1 MMKKLLLLTASICAS
16 VLMCAAQSADV
27 KDYGKINVVSTEDY
41 FEMYNA
47 LHTSNA
53 QSAYERFVGEFIN
66 LDPSQTIPT
75 DAVADKIYADRLK
88 MMATE
93 VQLPYND
100 IVRRY
105 ISIYTRKGGVME
117 RVLGIGRYYFPIFEQ
132 ALYDNGLP
140 LELKMLP
147 VIESAL
153 IPVAK
158 SSASAIGLWQMMM
171 PTAKYYGLEINSF
184 VDERQ
189 DPVKSTEAACRFL
202 KDLYRTYKDWT
213 LVIAAY
219 NCGAGNVN
227 KAIKRAGQV
236 GSYWDIWEY
245 LPRETRNY
253 VPAFIAATYGYTFH
267 RAHDLNPVA
276 ITHPLAVDTLM
287 INRMLHFDQI
297 SSTIPI
303 TTEELRTLNP
313 QYRIDVIPAIDRQYS
328 LVLPMSLIDDFI
340 DAQDLIYGKDSIYL
354 KKYLEVDNLSADK
367 AENVASKTAPA
378 YKNSTKG
385 KKTTYKV
392 KNGDTL
398 GAIASKYSVKVAQ
411 IQTWNSIK
419 GTSIRAGQSLT
430 IYR

>member
-1 MMKKLLLLTASICAS
+1 MKNPLSILLLL
-16 VLMCAAQSADV
+16 AATTSLAFAQRADV
-27 KDYGKINVVSTEDY
+27 KDYGKIEVVSADDY
-41 FEMYNA
+41 FDMYHE

-53 QSAYERFVGEFIN
+53 QSAYERFVGEFVN
-66 LDPSQTIPT
+66 LDLSVVQPVSAT
-75 DAVADKIYADRLK
+75 DDKVFSDRLK

-93 VQLPYND
+93 IQLPYND

-105 ISIYTRKGGVME
+105 ISTYTRKGGVME

-132 ALYDNGLP
+132 TLYDYGLP

-158 SSASAIGLWQMMM
+158 SSASAIGLWQLML

-219 NCGAGNVN
+219 NCGPGNVN
-227 KAIKRAGQV
+227 KAMKRAGQV
-236 GSYWDIWEY
+236 GNYWDIWEY

-253 VPAFIAATYGYTFH
+253 VPAFIAASYGYTFH
-267 RAHDLNPVA
+267 RAHDLVPAAVSQA
-276 ITHPLAVDTLM
+276 LSVDTIA

-297 SSTIPI
+297 SSTIGI

-313 QYRIDVIPAIDRQYS
+313 QFRIDIIPAIDRQYM
-328 LVLPMSLIDDFI
+328 LVLPMSKIDDFM
-340 DAQDLIYGKDSIYL
+340 DAEQTIYGKDTIYL
-354 KKYLEVDNLSADK
+354 KKYLEVANLSPDR
-367 AENVASKTAPA
+367 AEKVAAKTAPA
-378 YKNSTKG
+378 IAGKG
-385 KKTTYKV
+385 KKVSYKV
-392 KNGDTL
+392 RNGDTL
-398 GAIASKYSVKVAQ
+398 GGIAAKYKVKVAQ
-411 IQTWNSIK
+411 IQKWNSIR
-419 GTSIRAGQSLT
+419 GTAIRAGQSLT
-430 IYR
+430 IYP